1 MKVLEFILLIGMLI
15 AMSSIYYGIW
25 TGFKAKSEK
34 IVKGGLFIG
43 IALTFICVLLMAGIE
58 FFSM

>member
-15 AMSSIYYGIW
+15 AMGSIYYGIW
-25 TGFKAKSEK
+25 VGFEAKSEK
-34 IVKGGLFIG
+34 IVKGGVFIG
-43 IALTFICVLLMAGIE
+43 IALVFICMLVMASIE